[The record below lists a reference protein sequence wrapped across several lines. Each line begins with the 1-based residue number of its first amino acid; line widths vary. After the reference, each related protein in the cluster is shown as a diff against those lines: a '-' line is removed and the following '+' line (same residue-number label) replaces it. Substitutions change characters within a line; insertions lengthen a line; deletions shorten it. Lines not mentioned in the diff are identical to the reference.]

1 MEVWLG
7 GISCL
12 ISEGGARMYS
22 LWVGIDVSK
31 EFFSVA
37 GIDSGGNESFSGS
50 YSMGFNGF
58 GEFLKAVTS
67 HCEDLSKVIIAMES
81 TGCYHI
87 NLFSFLTSQGIRTMV
102 VNPLLIANYAKL
114 SLRKTKTDKKDART
128 IAKFLLDH
136 QREISQ
142 LSVSQDLQDLR
153 DLARERESLCHLI
166 SATKVEIKRVLR
178 TTFPELESIGDL
190 YTRVML
196 RLLQEYPSARL
207 VRAAKP
213 KAIAKALKQPY
224 VGNKLTF
231 SAEDILRAAQRSVAT
246 VSPAKEIILR
256 GKIATLLHLQE
267 RLDEVTKLLTDLCK
281 STRVEDL
288 NILRSIKGVGPKTA
302 APFLAEMGEVK
313 NYSSHKKVI
322 AYAGMDPSVHQSGKF
337 IGMSKLSKRGNRH
350 LRRAI
355 YLMTAS
361 VVSKNT
367 FFKAYF
373 LKRKREGLAPQKA
386 LFATAHKLIR
396 VIFAMLSQR
405 TYFKVKEALSK

>member
-7 GISCL
+7 GLSCL
-12 ISEGGARMYS
+12 ISEGGGGMES
-22 LWVGIDVSK
+22 LLVGIDVSK
-31 EFFSVA
+31 ESFSVV
-37 GIDSGGNESFSGS
+37 GIDSEGNGSFSRS
-50 YSMGFNGF
+50 CSMDSSGFD
-58 GEFLKAVTS
+58 ELIKIITS
-67 HCEDLSKVIIAMES
+67 HCEDLSKVIVGMES

-87 NLFSFLTSQGIRTMV
+87 NLYSFLTSREIHTMV
-102 VNPLLIANYAKL
+102 INPLLVTNYAKL
-114 SLRKTKTDKKDART
+114 SLRKTKTDKKDAGT

-136 QREISQ
+136 RQEISQ

-153 DLARERESLCHLI
+153 DLSRERESLCHLI
-166 SATKVEIKRVLR
+166 SAIKVEIKRVLR
-178 TTFPELESIGDL
+178 TTFPELESIGNL
-190 YTRVML
+190 YTRSMV
-196 RLLQEYPSARL
+196 RFLQEYPSARL

-213 KAIAKALKQPY
+213 KAIARALKHPS
-224 VGNKLTF
+224 VGNKLTLT
-231 SAEDILRAAQRSVAT
+231 AEDIMKAAQNSVAT
-246 VSPAKEIILR
+246 VSPAKEIIVR

-267 RLDEVTKLLTDLCK
+267 RLAEVTKLLIDLCQK
-281 STRVEDL
+281 TKLEDL
-288 NILRSIKGVGPKTA
+288 EILQSIRGVGPNTA

-313 NYSSHKKVI
+313 NYSSHKKII
-322 AYAGMDPSVHQSGKF
+322 AYAGIDPSVHQSGKW

-361 VVSKNT
+361 VVSQNA

-373 LKRKREGLAPQKA
+373 LKRKREGLASQKA

-405 TYFKVKEALSK
+405 TYFKVKEAI

>member
-1 MEVWLG
+1 MDRFL
-7 GISCL
+7 
-12 ISEGGARMYS
+12 
-22 LWVGIDVSK
+22 VGIDVSK
-31 EFFSVA
+31 ALFSVA
-37 GIDSGGNESFSGS
+37 GIDSEGNESFSRS
-50 YSMGFNGF
+50 YSMDSSGFD
-58 GEFLKAVTS
+58 EFLKAITS
-67 HCEDLSKVIIAMES
+67 HCEDLSKVIIGMES

-87 NLFSFLTSQGIRTMV
+87 NLYSFLTSRQIPTLV
-102 VNPLLIANYAKL
+102 INPLLIANYAKL

-136 QREISQ
+136 HQEVSQ

-153 DLARERESLCHLI
+153 DLSRERESLCHLI
-166 SATKVEIKRVLR
+166 AATKVEIKRVLR
-178 TTFPELESIGDL
+178 ATFPELESMGDL
-190 YTRVML
+190 YTRTMI
-196 RLLQEYPSARL
+196 RFLQEYPSARL

-213 KAIAKALKQPY
+213 KAIAKVLKRPS
-224 VGNKLTF
+224 VGNKLTLT
-231 SAEDILRAAQRSVAT
+231 AEEIVKAAQSSVGT

-267 RLDEVTKLLTDLCK
+267 RLAEETKLLTELCQ
-281 STRVEDL
+281 STKLEDL
-288 NILRSIKGVGPKTA
+288 EILRSIKGVGPNTA

-313 NYSSHKKVI
+313 NYTSHKKII

-337 IGMSKLSKRGNRH
+337 VGMSKLSKRGNRH

-361 VVSKNT
+361 VVSQNA

-405 TYFKVKEALSK
+405 THFKVKEV

>member
-7 GISCL
+7 GRSCP
-12 ISEGGARMYS
+12 ISEGGGGMDS
-22 LWVGIDVSK
+22 LLVGIDVSK
-31 EFFSVA
+31 ESFSVA
-37 GIDSGGNESFSGS
+37 GIDSEGNESFSRS
-50 YSMGFNGF
+50 YSMDSSGF
-58 GEFLKAVTS
+58 GEFLKTITS
-67 HCEDLSKVIIAMES
+67 HCEDLSKVIIGMES

-87 NLFSFLTSQGIRTMV
+87 NLYSFLTSRQIPTLV
-102 VNPLLIANYAKL
+102 INPLLIANYAKL

-136 QREISQ
+136 HQEVSQ

-153 DLARERESLCHLI
+153 DLSRERESLCHLI
-166 SATKVEIKRVLR
+166 AATKVEIKRVLR
-178 TTFPELESIGDL
+178 ATFPELESMGDL
-190 YTRVML
+190 YTRTMI
-196 RLLQEYPSARL
+196 RFLQEYPSARL

-213 KAIAKALKQPY
+213 KAIAKVLKRPS
-224 VGNKLTF
+224 VGNKLTLT
-231 SAEDILRAAQRSVAT
+231 AEEIVKAAQSSVGT

-267 RLDEVTKLLTDLCK
+267 RLAEVTKLLTELCQ
-281 STRVEDL
+281 STKLEDL
-288 NILRSIKGVGPKTA
+288 EILRSIKGVGPNTA

-313 NYSSHKKVI
+313 NYTSHKKII

-337 IGMSKLSKRGNRH
+337 VGMSKLSKRGNRH

-361 VVSKNT
+361 VVSQNA

-405 TYFKVKEALSK
+405 THFKVKEV